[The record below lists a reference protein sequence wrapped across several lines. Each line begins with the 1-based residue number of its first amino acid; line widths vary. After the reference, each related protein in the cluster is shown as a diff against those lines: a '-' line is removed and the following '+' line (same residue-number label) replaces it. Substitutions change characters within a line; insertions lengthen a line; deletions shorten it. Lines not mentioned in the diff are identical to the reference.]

1 MNNKLNIELFFNLKN
16 NEDCLY
22 LDNDIIDSIID
33 TFTNNNSKNKKNKII
48 IKKSIAV
55 LKNPKLKQIKDKISN
70 KVNLILNKISE
81 NNIENLVIEFLE
93 NIKILNIDDY
103 NEFIRSFYIKLL
115 SEVNFFKFYIKFFNI
130 ITLTYN
136 KVHNYKLDYFY
147 NLIESKFNFDYYDEV
162 NNETEYFKDMN
173 DEKRIN
179 NLILINNLIKVNYF
193 NESFVSYINNKIL
206 NQRKYVSDIYYW
218 LKDIELTEFHIENI
232 NSILNE
238 DIQLRDRVLLDNLLN
253 SFNNIEPNQPLNKII
268 FKNTQ
273 SHAPIFPLEI
283 INEVSDKKYI
293 ETKVNNNLIE
303 LENNLEEYIFINNSE
318 SMEDYIINNC
328 QDATTKN
335 KFCEFIIDKYFKL
348 QQLDSQK
355 ILLLMKKLV
364 KSKILFKSNLSR
376 GLLNLYNNKNNY
388 NQDKFKK
395 LLLFLKSLGI
405 TNGLELLMNKYK
417 IEISRI

>member
-22 LDNDIIDSIID
+22 LDSDIIDSIID

-136 KVHNYKLDYFY
+136 KVNNYKIDYFY

-273 SHAPIFPLEI
+273 SILPPEI
-283 INEVSDKKYI
+283 INEVSEKKYI
-293 ETKVNNNLIE
+293 ETKVNNNLTE

>member
-22 LDNDIIDSIID
+22 LDSDIIDSIID

-136 KVHNYKLDYFY
+136 KVNNYKIDYFY

-179 NLILINNLIKVNYF
+179 KRLSGEWLITAINY
-193 NESFVSYINNKIL
+193 
-206 NQRKYVSDIYYW
+206 
-218 LKDIELTEFHIENI
+218 
-232 NSILNE
+232 
-238 DIQLRDRVLLDNLLN
+238 
-253 SFNNIEPNQPLNKII
+253 SFNTIGG
-268 FKNTQ
+268 FTQ
-273 SHAPIFPLEI
+273 DI
-283 INEVSDKKYI
+283 
-293 ETKVNNNLIE
+293 T
-303 LENNLEEYIFINNSE
+303 
-318 SMEDYIINNC
+318 
-328 QDATTKN
+328 
-335 KFCEFIIDKYFKL
+335 
-348 QQLDSQK
+348 
-355 ILLLMKKLV
+355 LV
-364 KSKILFKSNLSR
+364 KR
-376 GLLNLYNNKNNY
+376 E
-388 NQDKFKK
+388 
-395 LLLFLKSLGI
+395 LGI
-405 TNGLELLMNKYK
+405 NDNDTIKK
-417 IEISRI
+417 

>member
-33 TFTNNNSKNKKNKII
+33 TFTNNNSKHKKNKII
-48 IKKSIAV
+48 LKKSIAV
-55 LKNPKLKQIKDKISN
+55 IKNPKLKQIKDKISN

-81 NNIENLVIEFLE
+81 NNIENLVIEFIE

-115 SEVNFFKFYIKFFNI
+115 SEINFFKFYIKFFNI

-136 KVHNYKLDYFY
+136 KVNNYKIDYFY
-147 NLIESKFNFDYYDEV
+147 NLIESKFNFDYYDEI
-162 NNETEYFKDMN
+162 NNETEIFKEMN

-193 NESFVSYINNKIL
+193 NEEFISYINNKIL

-218 LKDIELTEFHIENI
+218 LKDIELTKYHIENI
-232 NSILNE
+232 NSILSE

-253 SFNNIEPNQPLNKII
+253 GSNNIELCQSFNKII
-268 FKNTQ
+268 FKNPQ
-273 SHAPIFPLEI
+273 PYLSQEI

-293 ETKVNNNLIE
+293 ETKINNNLTE

-318 SMEDYIINNC
+318 SIEDYINNNC
-328 QDATTKN
+328 KDAAKKN

-348 QQLDSQK
+348 QHLDSQK
-355 ILLLMKKLV
+355 ILLLMKKLI

-388 NQDKFKK
+388 NQEKFKNI
-395 LLLFLKSLGI
+395 LLFLKNIGI
-405 TNGLELLMNKYK
+405 TNGLEPLMNKYK
-417 IEISRI
+417 IEININY